1 MIFTLRVAYLWKH
14 DNAPMLAYQ
23 SSNLKYIHFQHLP
36 NNTQMA
42 QVLEITYLST
52 YLDKRPTW
60 HSISNDAKV
69 NEVKLVLKH
78 KFNMWYV
85 IMIESTKAVLK
96 RASTYVYNNGKRK
109 IRKI

>member
-1 MIFTLRVAYLWKH
+1 
-14 DNAPMLAYQ
+14 
-23 SSNLKYIHFQHLP
+23 
-36 NNTQMA
+36 MA

-78 KFNMWYV
+78 KFNM
-85 IMIESTKAVLK
+85 
-96 RASTYVYNNGKRK
+96 
-109 IRKI
+109 